1 MNVIVIETTP
11 LGDRSYLVHDGQ
23 VAVVIDPQRDI
34 DRIQASAS
42 EAGVRITHIAE
53 THIHNDYLTGG
64 LELAAEAGATY
75 LVNAAD
81 PVQYQRTPI
90 SDGDEHSV
98 GELGLRAVATPGH
111 TETHLSYVITHGQEQ
126 AVFSGGSLLFGSVGR
141 TDLIDPAKTEDL
153 THAQYAS
160 ARRIVEET
168 ESDTQLYPTHG
179 FGSFCSSGPATAAD
193 SSTVGEQNRSN
204 HALTDTDEAHF
215 VRELIANLSA
225 YPSYY
230 AHMDPAN
237 LAGPAPVDLT
247 VPEPLDADEVARR
260 LDAGQW
266 VVDLR
271 ERVAFADNHLTGA
284 VSFEYGD
291 GSSFTTFLGWVLP
304 WSEQITLTGS
314 KEEVEQAIRDLSRI
328 GIDSPDA
335 AIGTGPNDF
344 APQAPTSQ
352 YPRVDWDGFL
362 ARHPDEE
369 TVLDVRRTDEYE
381 QSHIAGAVNIPLHEI
396 LTRMDDVPDG
406 PVWVHCGSGYRAGVA
421 SSLLQRGGK
430 DPIHIDAAFPDA
442 EPAGVTLEK

>member
-42 EAGVRITHIAE
+42 EAGLRITHIAE

-98 GELGLRAVATPGH
+98 GELGLRAMATPGH

-215 VRELIANLSA
+215 VRALIANLSA

-237 LAGPAPVDLT
+237 LKGPAPVNLA
-247 VPEPLDADEVARR
+247 VPEPLDSDEVARR

-291 GSSFTTFLGWVLP
+291 GSSFTTFLGWV
-304 WSEQITLTGS
+304 
-314 KEEVEQAIRDLSRI
+314 
-328 GIDSPDA
+328 
-335 AIGTGPNDF
+335 
-344 APQAPTSQ
+344 
-352 YPRVDWDGFL
+352 
-362 ARHPDEE
+362 
-369 TVLDVRRTDEYE
+369 
-381 QSHIAGAVNIPLHEI
+381 
-396 LTRMDDVPDG
+396 
-406 PVWVHCGSGYRAGVA
+406 
-421 SSLLQRGGK
+421 
-430 DPIHIDAAFPDA
+430 
-442 EPAGVTLEK
+442 